1 MYIGCARSPQELES
15 AIALAAV
22 TFRSNEDVV
31 TALDV
36 KLYLMSPRVRITEN
50 DVVVIAD
57 DDQKILGTCFLI
69 DRLFNKKG
77 IRLKGTFLSSI
88 CIAESM
94 RGKGLSSQL
103 MNCAIAECESRSSDF
118 AILIARRAVDHFYNK
133 FGFWGISTY
142 SKLSFKFDEIAKLN
156 YRCVIRSATEK
167 DIDSIEK
174 IHILVYS
181 FLLGSCER
189 SLENWRHILW
199 KTKWQGASFTIFQ
212 TEGVVVGY
220 VIHSASDIFEIAA
233 ANGASYLDLLSCL
246 GREFSVKTFAV
257 HTSQYHPIVNE
268 LRDLDF
274 SIYSRQCSYGGHMVR
289 IVADKKMLEIFR
301 QDLKGYFLGTE
312 QTKHTLCTKHF
323 DVELSDA
330 DISININTSAFGYE
344 NTCHLMGS
352 SYLSAE
358 PQIQSLLNLR
368 PFNVPVFDQV

>member
-1 MYIGCARSPQELES
+1 MYIGRARSPQELES

-22 TFRSNEDVV
+22 TFRSNEDIV

-36 KLYLMSPRVRITEN
+36 KLYLMSPGVKITEN
-50 DVVVIAD
+50 DVIVIAD

-167 DIDSIEK
+167 DIDLIEK
-174 IHILVYS
+174 IHLLVYS

-233 ANGASYLDLLSCL
+233 ADGASYLDLLSCL
-246 GREFSVKTFAV
+246 GRECSIENFTV
-257 HTSQYHPIVNE
+257 HASQYHPIIYE

-274 SIYSRQCSYGGHMVR
+274 SVSFRQCSYGGHMIRV
-289 IVADKKMLEIFR
+289 IADTKLLEILR
-301 QDLKGYFLGTE
+301 QDLKSTFIATK
-312 QTKHTLCTKHF
+312 QTKYSLCAEDF
-323 DVELSDA
+323 NVELDGQNV
-330 DISININTSAFGYE
+330 SINLNTSAFCYN
-344 NTCHLMGS
+344 NTCHLLGA
-352 SYLSAE
+352 SYLSVE
-358 PQIQSLLNLR
+358 PKINSLISLS
-368 PFNVPVFDQV
+368 PFNVPVFDQA